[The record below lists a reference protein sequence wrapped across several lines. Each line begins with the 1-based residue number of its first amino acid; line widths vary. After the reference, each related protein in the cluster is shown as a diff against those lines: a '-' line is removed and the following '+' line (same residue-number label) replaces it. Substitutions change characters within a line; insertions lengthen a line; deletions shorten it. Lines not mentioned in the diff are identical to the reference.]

1 MMNPRTLEAM
11 RTQGFYEELAM
22 KIKLFCVLSA
32 LILGALLSIPPGTVS
47 SQSRSSVFAITRANV
62 IDGLSNEPLLDV
74 TVIVRDGR
82 IEQIGKISP
91 PEGVAT
97 IDLRGRWLLPG
108 FVDAHAHIA
117 NLAAARA
124 ALQSGVTTARDLG
137 VNHFFDIGVRELN
150 HAGVADLPDI
160 VAAGYHVRPRP
171 ADEMFVDIPKLSDLM
186 GKTVS
191 GTENVRRIVRA
202 QIERGVNVI
211 KTMATERAGLPD
223 TDPRKRVFTD
233 EEIAAIVDEAR
244 KSGIYVAAH
253 AHGDEGAYAAV
264 KAGVRSIEHG
274 TYLTDRTLA
283 LMKERGT
290 YLDPTIA
297 TVADLIEPGGDYDN
311 AILSIRGRHM
321 LPRVRE
327 MAAKA
332 WKMGIKLV
340 AGSDTGYGPNSNRRM
355 PHEII
360 ELAEIGM
367 SPMEAIK
374 AATSV
379 SAECLGV
386 EKRTGTIKPGLEA
399 DLLVVERNP
408 LSDVKNLQ
416 DILLVINNGKVIV
429 NRLDW

>member
-1 MMNPRTLEAM
+1 
-11 RTQGFYEELAM
+11 M
-22 KIKLFCVLSA
+22 KTKLFCILPA
-32 LILGALLSIPPGTVS
+32 LILLASLSASPRTVS
-47 SQSRSSVFAITRANV
+47 SQSESSALALAHANV
-62 IDGLSNEPLLDV
+62 IDGASNEPQLDV
-74 TVIVRDGR
+74 TVIVRNGK
-82 IEQIGKISP
+82 IEQIGKMNP
-91 PEGVAT
+91 PAGAEV
-97 IDLRGRWLLPG
+97 IDLKGRWLLPG
-108 FVDAHAHIA
+108 FVDAHAHIS

-137 VNHFFDIGVRELN
+137 VNNFFDIGVRELN
-150 HAGVADLPDI
+150 HAGVADLPDV

-171 ADEMFVDIPKLSDLM
+171 AEELFIDIPKLGALM

-211 KTMATERAGLPD
+211 KVMATERAGLPD

-233 EEIAAIVDEAR
+233 EEIAAVVDEAR
-244 KSGIYVAAH
+244 KSGVYVAAH

-274 TYLTDRTLA
+274 TYLSDRTLA

-290 YLDPTIA
+290 YFVPTIA

-327 MAAKA
+327 TAAKA
-332 WKMGIKLV
+332 WKLGIKMV
-340 AGSDTGYGPNSNRRM
+340 AGTDTGYGPNSNRRI
-355 PHEII
+355 PHEVI
-360 ELAEIGM
+360 ELVAIGM
-367 SPMEAIK
+367 PPMEAIQ

-379 SAECLGV
+379 SAECMGI
-386 EKRTGTIKPGLEA
+386 EKRTGSIRPGLEA
-399 DLLVVERNP
+399 DFVAVERDP
-408 LSDVKNLQ
+408 LSDVGNLQ
-416 DILLVINNGKVIV
+416 DVLLVINNGKVVV
-429 NRLDW
+429 NRLEW

>member
-1 MMNPRTLEAM
+1 
-11 RTQGFYEELAM
+11 M
-22 KIKLFCVLSA
+22 KTKLFRILPVLILFASLSA
-32 LILGALLSIPPGTVS
+32 SPRTVS
-47 SQSRSSVFAITRANV
+47 SQSESSSLALAHANV
-62 IDGLSNEPLLDV
+62 IDGASNEPQLDV
-74 TVIVRDGR
+74 TVIVRNGK
-82 IEQIGKISP
+82 IEQIGKMNP
-91 PEGVAT
+91 PAGAEV
-97 IDLRGRWLLPG
+97 IDLKGRWLLPG
-108 FVDAHAHIA
+108 FVDAHAHIS

-137 VNHFFDIGVRELN
+137 VNNFFDIGVRELN
-150 HAGVADLPDI
+150 HAGVADLPDV

-171 ADEMFVDIPKLSDLM
+171 AEELFVDIPKLGALM

-211 KTMATERAGLPD
+211 KVMATERAGLPD

-233 EEIAAIVDEAR
+233 EEIAAVVDEAR
-244 KSGIYVAAH
+244 KSGVYVAAH

-274 TYLTDRTLA
+274 TYLSDRTLA

-290 YLDPTIA
+290 YFVPTIA

-327 MAAKA
+327 TAAKA
-332 WKMGIKLV
+332 WKLGIKMV
-340 AGSDTGYGPNSNRRM
+340 AGTDTGYGPNSNRRI
-355 PHEII
+355 PHEVI
-360 ELAEIGM
+360 ELVAIGM
-367 SPMEAIK
+367 PPMEAIQ

-379 SAECLGV
+379 SAECMGI
-386 EKRTGTIKPGLEA
+386 EKRTGSIRPGLEA
-399 DLLVVERNP
+399 DFVAVERDP
-408 LSDVKNLQ
+408 LSDVGNLQ
-416 DILLVINNGKVIV
+416 DVLLVINNGKVVV
-429 NRLDW
+429 NRLEW

>member
-1 MMNPRTLEAM
+1 
-11 RTQGFYEELAM
+11 M
-22 KIKLFCVLSA
+22 KTKLFCILPA
-32 LILGALLSIPPGTVS
+32 LILLASLSASPRTVS
-47 SQSRSSVFAITRANV
+47 SQSESSALALAHANV
-62 IDGLSNEPLLDV
+62 IDGASNEPQLDV
-74 TVIVRDGR
+74 TVIVRNGK
-82 IEQIGKISP
+82 IEQIGKMNP
-91 PEGVAT
+91 PAGAEV
-97 IDLRGRWLLPG
+97 IDLKGRWLLPG
-108 FVDAHAHIA
+108 FVDAHAHIS

-137 VNHFFDIGVRELN
+137 VNNFFDIGVRELN
-150 HAGVADLPDI
+150 HAGVADLPDV

-171 ADEMFVDIPKLSDLM
+171 AEELFIDIPKLGALM

-211 KTMATERAGLPD
+211 KVMATERAGLPD

-233 EEIAAIVDEAR
+233 EEIAAVVDEAR
-244 KSGIYVAAH
+244 KSGVYVAAH

-274 TYLTDRTLA
+274 TYLSDRTLA

-290 YLDPTIA
+290 YFVPTIA

-327 MAAKA
+327 TAAKA
-332 WKMGIKLV
+332 WKLGIKMV
-340 AGSDTGYGPNSNRRM
+340 AGTDTGYGPNSNRRI
-355 PHEII
+355 PHEVI
-360 ELAEIGM
+360 ELVAIGM
-367 SPMEAIK
+367 PPMEAIK

-379 SAECLGV
+379 SAECMGI
-386 EKRTGTIKPGLEA
+386 EKRTGSIRPGLEA
-399 DLLVVERNP
+399 DFVAVERDP
-408 LSDVKNLQ
+408 LSDVGNLQ
-416 DILLVINNGKVIV
+416 DVLLVINNGKVVV
-429 NRLDW
+429 NRLEW